1 VGAAEGNICMTQLT
15 FTVGASVARL
25 GKTVSTT
32 DPSDP
37 KESKMQR
44 DETRRVTVTIYVA
57 KRGGCSQP

>member
-1 VGAAEGNICMTQLT
+1 MTQLT

-32 DPSDP
+32 DPSDPSDP

-57 KRGGCSQP
+57 KRGGCAQP